1 LYRYSQRAKIFFR
14 VAKERSATLGASLFC
29 WFTYLCFYRKFNPV
43 LTGTEVPGICRM
55 NYIEVQLTVSAE
67 YTEMLMA
74 ELAELGFESFVE
86 TDEGLEAYIP
96 ELDFSEESL
105 HEMLARYQSVT
116 AIGHSWKALEK
127 KNWNEEWERSYEPIE
142 VGRDVRVRAL
152 FHEPDDRFRFELLI
166 TPKMSFGTGHH
177 ETTWLVMNEQ
187 LSLPHQ
193 GLDVLD
199 VGCGTGI
206 LAILA
211 RKLGAAE
218 LLAFDID
225 EWAVENTRENF
236 SLNEISESA
245 EVFQG
250 TITEVPEHRRFGG
263 ILANINRNILLN
275 EIPRYV
281 QHLLPAG
288 WLVVSGFYETDAPD
302 IIRCAEAQ
310 GLTCQRMQ
318 TRNQW
323 ATVVFTS

>member
-1 LYRYSQRAKIFFR
+1 
-14 VAKERSATLGASLFC
+14 
-29 WFTYLCFYRKFNPV
+29 
-43 LTGTEVPGICRM
+43 M
-55 NYIEVQLTVSAE
+55 NYLELKLTISPDF
-67 YTEMLMA
+67 TEILMA

-86 TDEGLEAYIP
+86 TDEGLDAYIV
-96 ELDFSEESL
+96 ENDFVEEKVRAL
-105 HEMLARYQSVT
+105 LTRYEALT
-116 AIGHSWKALEK
+116 TIGYSWQALEK
-127 KNWNEEWERSYEPIE
+127 KNWNEEWERGYEPIE
-142 VGRDVRVRAL
+142 VGQAVRVRAL
-152 FHEPDDRFRFELLI
+152 FHESDERFTHELLI

-193 GLDVLD
+193 GIAILD

-211 RKLGAAE
+211 RKLGAAA

-225 EWAVENTRENF
+225 EWAVENTQENF
-236 SLNEISESA
+236 SLNEVTEAA

-250 TITEVPEHRRFGG
+250 TITEVPPERRFGG

-281 QHLLPAG
+281 QHLSPGG

-310 GLTCQRMQ
+310 GLTFRRMN

-323 ATVVFTS
+323 AMVVFIK

>member
-1 LYRYSQRAKIFFR
+1 
-14 VAKERSATLGASLFC
+14 
-29 WFTYLCFYRKFNPV
+29 
-43 LTGTEVPGICRM
+43 M

-67 YTEMLMA
+67 YTDMLMA

-96 ELDFSEESL
+96 EPDFSEMGL
-105 HEMLARYQSVT
+105 HEMLARYQPVT

-142 VGRDVRVRAL
+142 VGRDVRVRAQ
-152 FHEPDDRFRFELLI
+152 FHEPDERFRYELLI

-250 TITEVPEHRRFGG
+250 TITDVPEGRRFGG